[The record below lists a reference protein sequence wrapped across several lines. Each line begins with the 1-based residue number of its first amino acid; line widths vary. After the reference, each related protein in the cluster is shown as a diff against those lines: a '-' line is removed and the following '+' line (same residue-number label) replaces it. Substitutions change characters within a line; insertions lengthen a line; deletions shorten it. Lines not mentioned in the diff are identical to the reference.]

1 MNFSKFSKVFG
12 EGGLLHFGTEDY
24 CFWGLLCYFKRVTGG
39 RITVTRS
46 QVKQVKGKKGHGF
59 KRSMVKK
66 VKGQK
71 GHGSWVTG
79 QKGQEGQKVIGS
91 KRS

>member
-1 MNFSKFSKVFG
+1 M
-12 EGGLLHFGTEDY
+12 GTEDY

-71 GHGSWVTG
+71 GHGSKRSWIKKVIG
-79 QKGQEGQKVIGS
+79 QKGHGS
-91 KRS
+91 KR